1 MSESTDPGNPPPS
14 KPATAAGETPDAA
27 KLLELVDVV
36 AKNPELWAELR
47 TRLTSMAKAEAAEGS
62 GSKEIPQEAPAPPPA
77 AVPAPVAVPAAIPM
91 AAPVKRPLMKP
102 APVRVEAP
110 VPVAAPKAGPVKPAA
125 AARPVAA
132 PVPEPVVQ
140 EPEPPALEEEF
151 PLPVKSGRGNGFWS
165 RLGGGALTFAV
176 LFHVVLLIIGA
187 FWIFQIIHE
196 AERKVDFLPGG
207 GQKGGGGGERMATK
221 VQQKRLNQISP
232 STQVKRVFAE
242 GAVSNFSIPDP
253 GESFGEMSALTSLG
267 GGAMGGLGGSG
278 SGGGFGSGNGKG
290 FGSGLGAGTGGGGGM
305 GALFGM
311 VNAQGNRLCG
321 HIYDYTQTKDSRPS
335 QFANDY
341 SQSNNLPWMR
351 PQVTRFIES
360 GWNERTLERF
370 FRGPEQLFVHQFFIP
385 QSVDSTA
392 PKAFGAEGKMKG
404 SAWIAIYKGSVRSP
418 VTGEIR
424 FCGNADNFL
433 VVRFNRKNVLM
444 FDCGNRPSPTSSVPG
459 MRTPASMGEWIRVR
473 EGSWYDMNVLI
484 GDAGGLFSAALFY
497 EKKGGGGRRFLF
509 RTEAT
514 DNSEIIAQDKGDLP
528 RDLDPNSPVW
538 GCRPEVSF

>member
-1 MSESTDPGNPPPS
+1 MAAPAKRPPV
-14 KPATAAGETPDAA
+14 KPAPTP
-27 KLLELVDVV
+27 
-36 AKNPELWAELR
+36 
-47 TRLTSMAKAEAAEGS
+47 AKAGPSVAE
-62 GSKEIPQEAPAPPPA
+62 P
-77 AVPAPVAVPAAIPM
+77 VPAPVV
-91 AAPVKRPLMKP
+91 
-102 APVRVEAP
+102 VE
-110 VPVAAPKAGPVKPAA
+110 
-125 AARPVAA
+125 
-132 PVPEPVVQ
+132 Q
-140 EPEPPALEEEF
+140 ETLAFGEES
-151 PLPVKSGRGNGFWS
+151 PLPVKVSQDDGFWGKV
-165 RLGGGALTFAV
+165 GGGALTFAV
-176 LFHVVLLIIGA
+176 LLHLILLIIGA
-187 FWIFQIIHE
+187 FWIFQIIQDTE
-196 AERKVDFLPGG
+196 KTVDFLPGG
-207 GQKGGGGGERMATK
+207 GQQGGGGGERSATK
-221 VQQKRLNQISP
+221 IQQKRLSQITP
-232 STQVKRVFAE
+232 SNQVKRVFAE
-242 GAVSNFSIPDP
+242 GAVSNFQLPDP
-253 GESFGEMSALTSLG
+253 GDSFGEMSALTSLG
-267 GGAMGGLGGSG
+267 GGSLGGLGGSG
-278 SGGGFGSGNGKG
+278 SGGGFGSGKGKG

-305 GALFGM
+305 GTLFGM
-311 VNAQGNRLCG
+311 VSGEGNRLCG

-360 GWNERTLERF
+360 GWNERTLERY
-370 FRGPEQLFVHQFFIP
+370 FRGPQQLFVHQFFIP

-404 SAWIAIYKGSVRSP
+404 SAWIAIYKGSVQSP

-459 MRTPASMGEWIRVR
+459 MRTPASVGEWIKVR

-497 EKKGGGGRRFLF
+497 ERKGEGGRRYLF

-514 DNSEIIAQDKGDLP
+514 NNSEIIEQDKGDLP

>member
-1 MSESTDPGNPPPS
+1 MAAPAKRPPV
-14 KPATAAGETPDAA
+14 KPAPTP
-27 KLLELVDVV
+27 
-36 AKNPELWAELR
+36 
-47 TRLTSMAKAEAAEGS
+47 AKAEAS
-62 GSKEIPQEAPAPPPA
+62 
-77 AVPAPVAVPAAIPM
+77 
-91 AAPVKRPLMKP
+91 
-102 APVRVEAP
+102 
-110 VPVAAPKAGPVKPAA
+110 VPV
-125 AARPVAA
+125 
-132 PVPEPVVQ
+132 VVEQ
-140 EPEPPALEEEF
+140 ETLAFGEES
-151 PLPVKSGRGNGFWS
+151 PLPVKVSRDDGFWGKV
-165 RLGGGALTFAV
+165 GGGALTFAV
-176 LFHVVLLIIGA
+176 LLHLILLIIGA
-187 FWIFQIIHE
+187 FWIFQIIQDTE
-196 AERKVDFLPGG
+196 KTVDFLPGG
-207 GQKGGGGGERMATK
+207 GQQGGGGGERSATK
-221 VQQKRLNQISP
+221 IQQKRLSQITP
-232 STQVKRVFAE
+232 SNQVKRVFAE
-242 GAVSNFSIPDP
+242 GAVSNFQLPDP
-253 GESFGEMSALTSLG
+253 GDSFGEMSALTSLG
-267 GGAMGGLGGSG
+267 GGSLGGLGGSG
-278 SGGGFGSGNGKG
+278 SGGGFGSGKGKG

-305 GALFGM
+305 GTLFGM
-311 VNAQGNRLCG
+311 VSGEGNRLCG

-360 GWNERTLERF
+360 GWNERTLERY
-370 FRGPEQLFVHQFFIP
+370 FRGPQQLFVHQFFIP

-404 SAWIAIYKGSVRSP
+404 SAWIAIYKGSVQSP

-459 MRTPASMGEWIRVR
+459 MRTPASVGEWIKVR

-497 EKKGGGGRRFLF
+497 ERKGEGGRRYLF

-514 DNSEIIAQDKGDLP
+514 NNSEIIEQDKGDLP